1 MRLAGGPL
9 ATIKDIS
16 ALLGLSVTTVSRALN
31 GFPEV
36 SAETRARVE
45 AAARELD
52 YTPNQSA
59 RRLVTGRS
67 NIVALVLRATQSLE
81 IDPYVYEIVA
91 GLSAHLL
98 ERSRD
103 LIVHVATDADPVAP
117 LRRLLASQTID
128 GFLLNTPEI
137 GDARIA
143 FLVAAGAPF
152 VLHGRHAPDPTY
164 PFYDLDNREAARMA
178 AEALIRLGHRRIAL
192 VNGRSAL
199 AFAAERRAGYLAAMQ
214 AAGLGAPE
222 AFIAHPEAIQTDAAR
237 FAAAALG
244 GAMGPPPTAFV
255 CASTPLAAGVARA
268 ARAAGRKIGDDISLI
283 AHDDALPHLRA
294 ADFDP
299 PLSATRAPLREACLP
314 LATMICDLIDGRM
327 EIPRQVVVRAA
338 YTPRA
343 STAAPPAEETAP
355 WR

>member
-1 MRLAGGPL
+1 M

-36 SAETRARVE
+36 SADTRARVV
-45 AAARELD
+45 AAARDLD

-67 NIVALVLRATQSLE
+67 NMIALVLRATPSLE

-117 LRRLLASQTID
+117 LRRLVASKTID
-128 GFLLNTPEI
+128 GFLLNAPEI
-137 GDARIA
+137 DDPRIA
-143 FLVAAGAPF
+143 FLIGADAPF
-152 VLHGRHAPDPTY
+152 VLHGRHAPNAAY
-164 PFYDLDNREAARMA
+164 PFYDLDTRAATRMA

-192 VNGRSAL
+192 VNGRRGL
-199 AFAAERRAGYLAAMQ
+199 ACAAQRLDGYEDAMS
-214 AAGLGAPE
+214 AAGLAASE
-222 AFIAHPEAIQTDAAR
+222 AFVAHPEAVQPDVAR
-237 FAAAALG
+237 FVSNALDG
-244 GAMGPPPTAFV
+244 VSGPRPTAFV

-268 ARAAGRKIGDDISLI
+268 VRAAGLVVGDDVSII
-283 AHDDALPHLRA
+283 AHDDGFPHLRA
-294 ADFDP
+294 VDFDP
-299 PLSATRAPLREACLP
+299 PLSVTRSPLREACMP
-314 LATMICDLIDGRM
+314 LAAMLSDLVDGRM
-327 EIPRQVVVRAA
+327 EAPRQVVVQATL
-338 YTPRA
+338 TPRA
-343 STAAPPAEETAP
+343 STAPPPPGETAP
-355 WR
+355 WS